1 MISEE
6 DYGNDKFRVALYDKD
21 LIGSDDL
28 IGEAEIDLNYHNM
41 INKAIKR
48 YEKTEMKTSLFV
60 EDTFGNLVPK

>member
-1 MISEE
+1 MVTEE

-41 INKAIKR
+41 INKAVKR
-48 YEKTEMKTSLFV
+48 NEKTSMKTSLYV
-60 EDTFGNLVPK
+60 ENAFGKLVPK